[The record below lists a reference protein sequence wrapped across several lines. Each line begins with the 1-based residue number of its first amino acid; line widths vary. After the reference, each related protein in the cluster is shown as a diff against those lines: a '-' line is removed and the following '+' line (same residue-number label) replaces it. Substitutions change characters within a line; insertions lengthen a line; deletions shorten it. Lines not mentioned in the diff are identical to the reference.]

1 MVHIWVFDSLCVKK
15 KKKLIDSKLI
25 LKSCVFLQLVILKD
39 IIGIIIKLSMKVI
52 WS

>member
-1 MVHIWVFDSLCVKK
+1 MVHIWVFDSLCVK

-25 LKSCVFLQLVILKD
+25 LKSCVFLQVVILKD